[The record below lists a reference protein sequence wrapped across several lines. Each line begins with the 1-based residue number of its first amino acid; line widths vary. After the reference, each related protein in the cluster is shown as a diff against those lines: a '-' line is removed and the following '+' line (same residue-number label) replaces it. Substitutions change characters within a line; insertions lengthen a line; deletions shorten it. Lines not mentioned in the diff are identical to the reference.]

1 MIINPIIFDEKG
13 KGTDIFS
20 MNLEE
25 RIIHLTG
32 AVTDEMAASVVAQL
46 LYLASKGT
54 QDIKLYINSPGGSVS
69 AGMAIYDTMQFIEPD
84 VSTVCVGRAAS
95 MGAVLLSGGAK
106 GKRVILPHSEVM
118 IHQPST
124 GVEGQA
130 TDIMITAEHIK
141 RTKGVLNE
149 LLANNCGKEVEL
161 VANDTER
168 DYWMN
173 AKEALQYG
181 IVDKIVGK

>member
-1 MIINPIIFDEKG
+1 
-13 KGTDIFS
+13 

-32 AVTDEMAASVVAQL
+32 VVTDEMAASVVAQL

-173 AKEALQYG
+173 AKEALQCG